1 MHGLTG
7 RVLGLCLLRSGPQD
21 LPYHLGLTQLLVG
34 TLAVLELVYSQLL
47 EIPLAL
53 PRVALSIGL
62 LLAFPWLL
70 LAIRGLRARY
80 LQTLAAL
87 AAVELLFTALFLPL
101 ALAVIDLP
109 PPDPEAP
116 ELLQILLGLLTLVL
130 LGWKLTVH
138 GHILRHALDWPR
150 LPALLLAL
158 ALFLIQRG
166 LYQALF
172 GTPAA

>member
-1 MHGLTG
+1 MQGLSG

-21 LPYHLGLTQLLVG
+21 FPYHAGFTQLLVG
-34 TLAVLELVYSQLL
+34 SLALIELAYSQLL

-62 LLAFPWLL
+62 LLALPWLL
-70 LAIRGLRARY
+70 LTFRGRQPRY

-87 AAVELLFTALFLPL
+87 AAAELAFTLLFLPL
-101 ALAVIDLP
+101 ALAVIDMP

-116 ELLQILLGLLTLVL
+116 APAQIVLGLLTLFL
-130 LGWKLTVH
+130 LGWKLMVH
-138 GHILRHALDWPR
+138 GHIWRHALDWPR

-166 LYQALF
+166 LFQALF
-172 GTPAA
+172 GLPQA